1 MRLKFYS
8 FLVSTILLL
17 ALAIAMAV
25 ATFIESEQGVMAAR
39 SLVYN
44 ATWFEVLL
52 ALLGINVAGSL
63 FYYRTFSWSKISVPL
78 FHLAFVL
85 MLLGAFLT
93 RYTGVEGTV
102 LIREGQSSNQVVVE
116 GLGHITLPFELHL
129 EDFVLERYPGSHSPS
144 SYSSH
149 VLVRDAEINREFK
162 YHIYMNHI
170 LKYRGWR
177 FFQTSYD
184 QDEKGTVLT
193 ASRDVIGTP
202 ITYFAYFLS
211 IVAMLA
217 SLFLPGTF
225 FRKQLKRIGTSAAVL
240 ILVFASL
247 GTQAQNIDATKVVP
261 AKQAQKFGELVVQ
274 DHRGRMKTVNT
285 LNKEFMR
292 KIYGREVLGAL
303 SADQVVLS
311 MVTFPEYWSSVDLLR
326 IKNSELRQQLGFSNE
341 RVPLNSFF
349 TSGGTYMLSKPINQV
364 FMKPAK
370 AQSKTDKALIEL
382 DDKINIWHGF
392 LTREALVIF
401 PSEQAENNKWY
412 NPNSAWTQAS
422 SSEDSLYLNHIF
434 DMYVSQIQ
442 EGMQSGDFGAA
453 DEYLYSMQVFQ
464 REIGKAV
471 YPESG
476 KIKAELLYNKL
487 TLFHYLKIAYAI
499 LGFIMLIFIFVLIL
513 KSLNLSFWGQWVFGS
528 LAGLLFLLHSFG
540 IAMRWYIGGFVPLS
554 NAYETMLFISWI
566 SVLSGVL
573 LVRKQPVVTA
583 MALIMGF
590 AFLMVAGL
598 NNSNP
603 EIGNLVPVLKSP
615 WLSIHVAVITSSY
628 ALFAIVMLLAVL
640 NLVLYFPLRLK
651 NRIELLQ
658 KTEQIGTMMQVLL
671 TVGLYTLTIGTIFGA
686 VWANESWGRYWGW
699 DPKETWALISI
710 LVYAFVSHMRLIPSI
725 KGELWFNVASFWAF
739 AAILMTFFGVNY
751 FLTGMHSYAGT
762 ADAVVP
768 SWLLWVVIVLLFF
781 TALSAWVYLK
791 GQKNRSFESISH
803 S

>member
-1 MRLKFYS
+1 MKLKFYS
-8 FLVSTILLL
+8 FLVSAILLL
-17 ALAIAMAV
+17 VLSIAMAV
-25 ATFIESEQGVMAAR
+25 ATFVESEQGVNAAR

-102 LIREGQSSNQVVVE
+102 YIREGQATNQVVAQ

-149 VLVRDAEINREFK
+149 VVVRDSEKGRDFP

-184 QDEKGTVLT
+184 EDEQGTVLT
-193 ASRDVIGTP
+193 ASRDVVGTP
-202 ITYFAYFLS
+202 IAYFAYFLS

-225 FRKQLKRIGTSAAVL
+225 FRKQLKRVGKSAVVLALLFGSVAVQ
-240 ILVFASL
+240 
-247 GTQAQNIDATKVVP
+247 GQTIDRSKVVP
-261 AKQAQKFGELVVQ
+261 AEQARKFGELVMQ

-285 LNKEFMR
+285 LNTEFMR
-292 KIYGREVLGAL
+292 KIYGNEELGNL
-303 SADQVVLS
+303 PADQVVLS
-311 MVTFPEYWSSVDLLR
+311 MVVFPDYWSSVELLKV
-326 IKNSELRQQLGFSNE
+326 KNSELRKQLGLLGE
-341 RVPLNSFF
+341 RVPLNYFF
-349 TSGGTYMLSKPINQV
+349 TSSGTYMLSKHINQV
-364 FMKPAK
+364 FLKPSK
-370 AQSKTDKALIEL
+370 AQSKPDKALMEL

-392 LTREALVIF
+392 LTREAFVIF
-401 PSEQAENNKWY
+401 PSEQAENHKWY
-412 NPNSAWTQAS
+412 DPNSAWTQAS

-434 DMYVSQIQ
+434 DMYVSEIQ
-442 EGMQSGDFGAA
+442 DGMISGNFEAA
-453 DEYLYSMQVFQ
+453 DEYLYSMLVFQ

-471 YPESG
+471 YPAPG
-476 KIKAELLYNKL
+476 KVKAELLYNKL
-487 TLFHYLKIAYAI
+487 SIFHYLKIGYAI
-499 LGFIMLIFIFVLIL
+499 IGFVMLIFIFTLIL
-513 KSLNLSFWGQWVFGS
+513 KGLSLNVVGKWSFGT
-528 LAGLLFLLHSFG
+528 LAGILFVLHNLG

-554 NAYETMLFISWI
+554 NAYETMLFISWT
-566 SVLSGVL
+566 SVLSGIL
-573 LVRKQPVVTA
+573 LVRRQPVVTS

-628 ALFAIVMLLAVL
+628 ALFAIVMLLAFL
-640 NLVLYFPLRLK
+640 NMVLYFPMNLK
-651 NRIELLQ
+651 NRMALMPR
-658 KTEQIGTMMQVLL
+658 TEQIGDIMQVLL

-710 LVYAFVSHMRLIPSI
+710 LAYAFVSHMRLIPSI
-725 KGELWFNVASFWAF
+725 KGELWFNVAAFWAF
-739 AAILMTFFGVNY
+739 AVILMTFFGVNY

-768 SWLLWVVIVLLFF
+768 PWLLWVVILLFIF
-781 TALSAWVYLK
+781 TILTAWVYIK
-791 GQKNRSFESISH
+791 GRSKHPKVSL
-803 S
+803 